1 MRAVVIQEYGGP
13 NVLVEQEMA
22 VPTCNDNQ
30 VLVELHATS
39 VNPVDSNIRAG
50 HVQEVFP
57 VHTFP
62 HVLGLDLAGIV
73 REVGGSV
80 KHFKKGDRV
89 FGLGKSGTY
98 AEYAVAEED
107 QIAILSSKNT
117 FNEAGALPAVAL
129 TAWHS
134 LFRYGELKEGE
145 RVLIHGGAGGVGHV
159 AIQMAKLTG
168 AHVIATASS
177 RNHEFVRQLGADEV
191 IDYANT
197 DFTEEVRDVNM
208 VLDFVV
214 GLEQEKNCMVLKK
227 GGRVISIVT
236 PAIADIVG
244 AYGVDGKFVVVDPK
258 RDELEQIDRWVQ
270 EQKLKVHINEIS
282 PLDESALRKA
292 HRQIETKH
300 TRGKLVIQIRKIR

>member
-1 MRAVVIQEYGGP
+1 MRAIAIHEYGYP
-13 NVLVEQEMA
+13 DVLVEQEVS

-30 VLVELHATS
+30 VIVELHAGS

-50 HVQEVFP
+50 RVQEVFP

-73 REVGGSV
+73 REVGVSV

-89 FGLGKSGTY
+89 FGLGSSGTY

-107 QIAILSSKNT
+107 QIAKLSSNHT
-117 FNEAGALPAVAL
+117 FIEAGALPAVAL

-134 LFRYGELKEGE
+134 LFRYGELKVGE

-177 RNHEFVRQLGADEV
+177 WNHEFIRQLGADEV

-197 DFTEEVRDVNM
+197 DFSEEVRDVDM

-214 GLEQEKNCMVLKK
+214 GLEQEKNCRVLKK
-227 GGRVISIVT
+227 GGRVVSIVT
-236 PAIADIVG
+236 PSIADIVG

-258 RDELEQIDRWVQ
+258 RDELELIDRWVQ
-270 EQKLKVHINEIS
+270 EQKLKVHINEIFH
-282 PLDESALRKA
+282 LDESALRKA

-300 TRGKLVIQIRKIR
+300 IRGKLVIQIRN

>member
-1 MRAVVIQEYGGP
+1 MRAIAIHEYGYP
-13 NVLVEQEMA
+13 DVLVEQEVS

-30 VLVELHATS
+30 VMVELHAGS
-39 VNPVDSNIRAG
+39 VNPVDSNIRTG
-50 HVQEVFP
+50 RVQEVFP

-73 REVGGSV
+73 REVGASV
-80 KHFKKGDRV
+80 KHFKIGDRV
-89 FGLGKSGTY
+89 FGLGSSGTY
-98 AEYAVAEED
+98 AEYAVAAED
-107 QIAILSSKNT
+107 QIAKLSSNHT
-117 FNEAGALPAVAL
+117 FIEAGALPAVAL

-134 LFRYGELKEGE
+134 LFRYGELKVGE
-145 RVLIHGGAGGVGHV
+145 RVLIHGGAGGVGHI

-168 AHVIATASS
+168 AHVIATASL

-197 DFTEEVRDVNM
+197 DFSEEAKDVDM

-214 GLEQEKNCMVLKK
+214 GLEQEKNCRVLKK
-227 GGRVISIVT
+227 GGRVVSIVT
-236 PAIADIVG
+236 PAIADIAQ

-258 RDELEQIDRWVQ
+258 RDELELIDRWVQ
-270 EQKLKVHINEIS
+270 EQKLKVHINEIF

-300 TRGKLVIQIRKIR
+300 TRGKLAIQIRN